1 MSWILVR
8 HRVNY
13 VQPNLLRQMEKYM
26 FIFIG
31 GDVSHMS
38 PEAQQAHMG
47 KWFEWVKKLQD
58 QKRYA
63 SGEAL
68 LPEGK
73 LITGQKKTVTDGP
86 FAESKEVVGGYFVVL
101 AKDLNEAVEMAKECP
116 DYVLGG
122 VVEVRPVMKFDM

>member
-1 MSWILVR
+1 
-8 HRVNY
+8 
-13 VQPNLLRQMEKYM
+13 MEKYM

-47 KWFEWVKKLQD
+47 KWFEWVNKLQE

-73 LITGQKKTVTDGP
+73 LVTGPKKTVTDGP

-101 AKDLNEAVEMAKECP
+101 AKDMNEAVEMAKECP

-122 VVEVRPVMKFDM
+122 VVEVRPVVKFDV